1 MRQRLA
7 AGGDF
12 AIVEAFA
19 RFITTTAILSRQLA
33 SMMASQRQI
42 GTPPTVSVLDAMQRL
57 VDMIDKQ
64 SRQMLGRSIFGQ
76 DPHVA
81 AISIAETAASMS
93 EGVVHVGKSW
103 QDQIEQR
110 DREVF
115 TVYVSEH
122 IVGFS
127 YDAFRDAVP
136 SITFTGD
143 SEALWDV
150 CNAYQS
156 SVWPEWLESIVPE
169 VLRYRKR
176 LEDACKTGKVRFSKI
191 AEIPAEVLTLAGE
204 NGIGIEARHIRVR
217 GPMVLG
223 QAMDHRVCKRC
234 GCTDSDCS
242 QCIEKTGEP
251 CHWVTDD
258 LCSACIE

>member
-1 MRQRLA
+1 MIELRPTPIGQVEIEEMAIVRQRLA
-7 AGGDF
+7 AAGDF

-19 RFITTTAILSRQLA
+19 MFISTTAILSRQLA
-33 SMMASQRQI
+33 SMMASQRKM
-42 GTPPTVSVLDAMQRL
+42 GMPPTVSALDAMQLL

-64 SRQMLGRSIFGQ
+64 SRQMLGRSIFG
-76 DPHVA
+76 P
-81 AISIAETAASMS
+81 
-93 EGVVHVGKSW
+93 SW

-110 DREVF
+110 DGEAF
-115 TVYVSEH
+115 TMYVSKH
-122 IVGFS
+122 VVGFS

-143 SEALWDV
+143 SNALWEI

-156 SVWPEWLESIVPE
+156 SVWPEWLESTLPE

-176 LEDACKTGKVRFSKI
+176 LEDACKTGKVTFSKI

-223 QAMDHRVCKRC
+223 QAMNHRVCKRC
-234 GCTDSDCS
+234 GCTDS
-242 QCIEKTGEP
+242 
-251 CHWVTDD
+251 WVTDD
-258 LCSACIE
+258 ICSACIE